1 MEMKKPLVYF
11 VAFATLFYLLSPV
24 GLLRA
29 QTCDPDALSAVKNP
43 QKVLR
48 FGARNSAVKNL
59 QACLIE
65 AGYNIPAGATGY
77 YGAQT
82 RNAVK
87 EFYKEWYGA
96 WHGNWVGSQGVSK
109 LVAIVK
115 GVQEQPT
122 TAEQPTTPTTPT
134 TGVSPDV
141 LAQVLQ
147 KIQAGDV
154 QGALS
159 LLLSALGGAQAP
171 TTAEQPTQPTTA
183 EQPTTTPTPTTA
195 EGVLTV
201 ERNSDPVSGI
211 NLREGETQNVLGI
224 RLRATQGDVTV
235 QRIRVNWPTGM
246 DAPHRVL
253 SRVELVDQSGNVL
266 WSANVTSNEGQPFYR
281 ETSGAYYLLITGL
294 NLNVPKDTVKV
305 VYLRATAVSTY
316 PSSAANQT
324 FQLEVPT
331 GGVRAV
337 TAGGA
342 VNLFEPQQVPVQNS
356 FLTQTT
362 LAGSAALNVVRTS
375 DTPQERNIVANELVS
390 GTGTS
395 AVMRLT
401 QDVPLLKIRLTAQ
414 NDTLRLREV
423 VATFTASGFAVSG
436 GPTQFYLEVDG
447 RKVGNVTVNAPTTTI
462 SDLFPENISIPA
474 GSSKEAILGVSRV
487 EGVDYDG
494 AHLTVS
500 VVNVKAENSLGSVVT
515 FGGSVTSEPVHFFA
529 VAPTFAF
536 PSSDNRVTAVRDQN
550 NNTTTLSF
558 TGKIVVSVSSNV
570 HAGGQVRISSTTPFD
585 LQWEFSNTS
594 TTSTVDYTIA
604 SVRDANGNV
613 VNQTG
618 GYYVLNAGDTY
629 YFELTAQTQRSGA
642 PQGRVR
648 VNSIKWTPG
657 NGGSWS
663 TEFPSTYVSR
673 DFVTG
678 WSN

>member
-1 MEMKKPLVYF
+1 MLLPVQDKNSKMERNKK
-11 VAFATLFYLLSPV
+11 AIV
-24 GLLRA
+24 GLVLTSLLTFSVVPYFNVSA
-29 QTCDPDALSAVKNP
+29 QSCNPDALVPVSYGQRGSAV
-43 QKVLR
+43 
-48 FGARNSAVKNL
+48 RNA

-65 AGYNIPAGATGY
+65 AGYDIPAGATGY

-82 RNAVK
+82 RNAVR
-87 EFYKEWYGA
+87 EFYADWYGA
-96 WHGNWVGSQGVSK
+96 WSGNNLGPRGVAELRSRLAAAPSQPS
-109 LVAIVK
+109 
-115 GVQEQPT
+115 
-122 TAEQPTTPTTPT
+122 
-134 TGVSPDV
+134 
-141 LAQVLQ
+141 
-147 KIQAGDV
+147 
-154 QGALS
+154 
-159 LLLSALGGAQAP
+159 
-171 TTAEQPTQPTTA
+171 QPTQPTTGVSQ
-183 EQPTTTPTPTTA
+183 EQLQQVLTLLSQGKTNEALALLLTLLGGQQQQQQQQQQQPEQQQPTTA

-235 QRIRVNWPTGM
+235 QRIRVNWPTGV

-281 ETSGAYYLLITGL
+281 ETSGAYYLLVTGL

-316 PSSAANQT
+316 PSSAANQNFNLT
-324 FQLEVPT
+324 VPL

-342 VNLFEPQQVPVQNS
+342 VNLFEPQTGSGVQNS

-362 LAGSAALNVVRTS
+362 LAGSAALSVVRTS
-375 DTPQERNIVANELVS
+375 DTPQERNLVANELVS
-390 GTGTS
+390 GTGTA

-423 VATFTASGFAVSG
+423 VATFTASGFSSGG
-436 GPTQFYLEVDG
+436 GPTQFYLQIDG

-487 EGVDYDG
+487 EGVDYNG
-494 AHLTVS
+494 ATITVS
-500 VVNVKAENSLGSVVT
+500 VVSVNAENSLGSVVS
-515 FGGSVTSEPVHFFA
+515 FNGSVTSEPVHFFA

-536 PSSDNRVTAVRDQN
+536 QNAQVTAARDQSLS
-550 NNTTTLSF
+550 TTTLSF
-558 TGKIVVSVSSNV
+558 TGKIVVSVPSNV
-570 HAGGQVRISSTTPFD
+570 HAGGQVRISSSTPFD
-585 LQWEFSNTS
+585 LQWELSTGGTS
-594 TTSTVDYTIA
+594 SVVYTIA

-613 VNQTG
+613 VSQSG

-629 YFELTAQTQRSGA
+629 YFELTAQKTETGA

-648 VNSIKWTPG
+648 VNSITWRPG
-657 NGGSWS
+657 NSGIFISS
-663 TEFPSTYVSR
+663 DVTSTYVSR

>member
-1 MEMKKPLVYF
+1 MLLPVQDKNSKMERNKK
-11 VAFATLFYLLSPV
+11 AIV
-24 GLLRA
+24 GLVLTSLLAFSVVPYFNVKA
-29 QTCDPDALSAVKNP
+29 QTCDPNALVP
-43 QKVLR
+43 VR
-48 FGARNSAVKNL
+48 FGQRGAAVRNA

-65 AGYNIPAGATGY
+65 AGYDIPAGATGY
-77 YGAQT
+77 YGSQT

-87 EFYKEWYGA
+87 EFYADWYGA
-96 WHGNWVGSQGVSK
+96 WSGNSLGPRGVAELKSRLAAAPSQPS
-109 LVAIVK
+109 
-115 GVQEQPT
+115 
-122 TAEQPTTPTTPT
+122 
-134 TGVSPDV
+134 
-141 LAQVLQ
+141 
-147 KIQAGDV
+147 
-154 QGALS
+154 
-159 LLLSALGGAQAP
+159 
-171 TTAEQPTQPTTA
+171 QPTQPTTGVSQEQLQQVVTLLSQGKTNEA
-183 EQPTTTPTPTTA
+183 LALLLTLLGQQPTATTATPTQPTTA

-281 ETSGAYYLLITGL
+281 ETSGAYYLLVTGL

-316 PSSAANQT
+316 PSSAAGQT
-324 FQLEVPT
+324 FQLEVPL

-342 VNLFEPQQVPVQNS
+342 VNLFEPQQTPVQNS

-362 LAGSAALNVVRTS
+362 LAGSAALSVVRTS
-375 DTPQERNIVANELVS
+375 DTPEERNVVANELVT
-390 GTGTS
+390 GTGT
-395 AVMRLT
+395 AAIMRLT

-423 VATFTASGFAVSG
+423 VATFTASGFAGSG
-436 GPTQFYLEVDG
+436 GPTQFYLQIDG

-474 GSSKEAILGVSRV
+474 GSSKEAILGVSRF

-500 VVNVKAENSLGSVVT
+500 VVSVTAENSLGSTVS
-515 FGGSVTSEPVHFFA
+515 FSGSVTSEPVHFFA

-550 NNTTTLSF
+550 NNTTTLNF
-558 TGKIVVSVSSNV
+558 TGKIVVSVPSNV
-570 HAGGQVRISSTTPFD
+570 HAGGQVRISSSSPFD
-585 LQWEFSNTS
+585 LQWELSNT
-594 TTSTVDYTIA
+594 TTPTTTNYSIS

-613 VNQTG
+613 VSQTG

-629 YFELTAQTQRSGA
+629 SFELTAQIQLSGV

-648 VNSIKWTPG
+648 VNYIKWTPG

-663 TEFPSTYVSR
+663 TEITSTYVSR

>member
-1 MEMKKPLVYF
+1 MLLPVQDKNSKMERNKK
-11 VAFATLFYLLSPV
+11 AIV
-24 GLLRA
+24 GLVLTSLLVFSVVPYFNVRA
-29 QTCDPDALSAVKNP
+29 QTCDPDALVPVKYGQRGNAV
-43 QKVLR
+43 
-48 FGARNSAVKNL
+48 RNA

-65 AGYNIPAGATGY
+65 AGYDIPAGATGY

-82 RNAVK
+82 RNAVR
-87 EFYKEWYGA
+87 EFYADWYGA
-96 WHGNWVGSQGVSK
+96 WSGNSLGPRGVAELKSRLAAAPSQPS
-109 LVAIVK
+109 
-115 GVQEQPT
+115 
-122 TAEQPTTPTTPT
+122 
-134 TGVSPDV
+134 
-141 LAQVLQ
+141 
-147 KIQAGDV
+147 
-154 QGALS
+154 
-159 LLLSALGGAQAP
+159 
-171 TTAEQPTQPTTA
+171 QPTQPTTGVSQEQLQQVLNLLSQGKTA
-183 EQPTTTPTPTTA
+183 EALALLLTLLGQQPAATTATPTQPTTA

-253 SRVELVDQSGNVL
+253 SRVELVDQGGNVL

-281 ETSGAYYLLITGL
+281 ETGGAYYLLITGL

-324 FQLEVPT
+324 FNLTVPL

-342 VNLFEPQQVPVQNS
+342 VNLFEPQQTPVQNS

-362 LAGSAALNVVRTS
+362 LAGSAALSVVRTS
-375 DTPQERNIVANELVS
+375 DTPQERNVVANELVT
-390 GTGTS
+390 GTGT
-395 AVMRLT
+395 AATMRLT

-423 VATFTASGFAVSG
+423 VATFTASGFATGG
-436 GPTQFYLEVDG
+436 GPTQFYLQIDG
-447 RKVGNVTVNAPTTTI
+447 RKVGNVSVVATGTTGTTTI

-500 VVNVKAENSLGSVVT
+500 VVSVTAENSLGSTVPFSV
-515 FGGSVTSEPVHFFA
+515 SVTSEPVHFFA

-550 NNTTTLSF
+550 NNTTTLNF
-558 TGKIVVSVSSNV
+558 TGKIVVSVPSNV
-570 HAGGQVRISSTTPFD
+570 HAGGQVRISSTTPFN

-594 TTSTVDYTIA
+594 TPATTTYSIA
-604 SVRDANGNV
+604 SVRDANGNL
-613 VNQTG
+613 VNLTD

-629 YFELTAQTQRSGA
+629 SFELTAQIQQSGA

-663 TEFPSTYVSR
+663 TEITSTYVSR

>member
-1 MEMKKPLVYF
+1 MKKTLVYF

-43 QKVLR
+43 QSVLR

-82 RNAVK
+82 RKAVK

-96 WHGNWVGSQGVSK
+96 WHGNWVGPQGVK
-109 LVAIVK
+109 HLVGIVK
-115 GVQEQPT
+115 GVKEQPT
-122 TAEQPTTPTTPT
+122 TAEQPTTPT

-147 KIQAGDV
+147 KLQAGDV

-159 LLLSALGGAQAP
+159 LLLSALGGTQAP
-171 TTAEQPTQPTTA
+171 TTAEQPTGTTTA

-362 LAGSAALNVVRTS
+362 LAGSAALSVVRTS

-500 VVNVKAENSLGSVVT
+500 IVNVKAENSLGSVVT

-536 PSSDNRVTAVRDQN
+536 QNAQVTAARDTSLS
-550 NNTTTLSF
+550 TTTLNF
-558 TGKIVVSVSSNV
+558 TGKIVVSVPSNV
-570 HAGGQVRISSTTPFD
+570 HAGGQVRISSTTPFS

-594 TTSTVDYTIA
+594 STSTVFYTIA
-604 SVRDANGNV
+604 SVRDANNNV
-613 VNQTG
+613 VSQSG

-629 YFELTAQTQRSGA
+629 SFELTAQIQLSGA

-648 VNSIKWTPG
+648 VNSITWQPG
-657 NGGSWS
+657 NGGTWS
-663 TEFPSTYVSR
+663 TAVTSTYVSR

>member
-1 MEMKKPLVYF
+1 MLLPVQDKNSKMERNKK
-11 VAFATLFYLLSPV
+11 AIV
-24 GLLRA
+24 GLILTSLLAFSVVPYFNVRA
-29 QTCDPDALSAVKNP
+29 QTCNPDALVPVKYGQRGAAV
-43 QKVLR
+43 
-48 FGARNSAVKNL
+48 RNA

-65 AGYNIPAGATGY
+65 AGYDIPAGPTGY
-77 YGAQT
+77 YGSQT
-82 RNAVK
+82 RNAVR
-87 EFYKEWYGA
+87 EFYADWYGA
-96 WHGNWVGSQGVSK
+96 WSGNSLGPRGVAELKSRLAAAPSQPS
-109 LVAIVK
+109 
-115 GVQEQPT
+115 QPT
-122 TAEQPTTPTTPT
+122 
-134 TGVSPDV
+134 
-141 LAQVLQ
+141 
-147 KIQAGDV
+147 
-154 QGALS
+154 
-159 LLLSALGGAQAP
+159 
-171 TTAEQPTQPTTA
+171 QPTQPTTGVSQ
-183 EQPTTTPTPTTA
+183 EQLQQVLNLLSQGKTNEALALLLTLLGQQATATTATPTQPTTA

-253 SRVELVDQSGNVL
+253 SRVELVDQGGNVL

-281 ETSGAYYLLITGL
+281 ETGGAYYLLITGL

-316 PSSAANQT
+316 PSSAAGQT
-324 FQLEVPT
+324 FNLTVPL

-342 VNLFEPQQVPVQNS
+342 VNLFEPQQTPVQNS

-362 LAGSAALNVVRTS
+362 LAGSAALSVVRTS
-375 DTPQERNIVANELVS
+375 DTPQERNVVANEFVS
-390 GTGTS
+390 GTGTTTI
-395 AVMRLT
+395 MRVN
-401 QDVPLLKIRLTAQ
+401 QDVPLIKIRLIAQ

-423 VATFTASGFAVSG
+423 VATFTATGFFGSG
-436 GPTQFYLEVDG
+436 GPTQFYLQIDG
-447 RKVGNVTVNAPTTTI
+447 RKVGNVSVVATGTTGTTTI

-487 EGVDYDG
+487 EGVDYNG
-494 AHLTVS
+494 ADLTVS
-500 VVNVKAENSLGSVVT
+500 VVSVTAENSLGSTVS
-515 FGGSVTSEPVHFFA
+515 FSGSVTSERVHFFA

-558 TGKIVVSVSSNV
+558 TGKIVVSVPSNV
-570 HAGGQVRISSTTPFD
+570 HAGGQVRISSSSPFA
-585 LQWEFSNTS
+585 LQWELSTGATS
-594 TTSTVDYTIA
+594 SVVYTIA

-613 VNQTG
+613 VSQTG

-629 YFELTAQTQRSGA
+629 SFELTAQAVVSGA

-663 TEFPSTYVSR
+663 TEITSTYVSR

>member
-1 MEMKKPLVYF
+1 MLLPVQDKNSKMERNKK
-11 VAFATLFYLLSPV
+11 AIV
-24 GLLRA
+24 GLVLTSLLAFSVVPYFNVRA
-29 QTCDPDALSAVKNP
+29 QTCDPDALVPVKYGQRGNAV
-43 QKVLR
+43 
-48 FGARNSAVKNL
+48 RNAQL
-59 QACLIE
+59 CLIE
-65 AGYNIPAGATGY
+65 AGYDIPAGATGY
-77 YGAQT
+77 YGSQT
-82 RNAVK
+82 RNAVR
-87 EFYKEWYGA
+87 EFYADWYGA
-96 WHGNWVGSQGVSK
+96 WSGNSLGPRGVAELRSRLAAVPSQPS
-109 LVAIVK
+109 
-115 GVQEQPT
+115 
-122 TAEQPTTPTTPT
+122 
-134 TGVSPDV
+134 
-141 LAQVLQ
+141 
-147 KIQAGDV
+147 
-154 QGALS
+154 
-159 LLLSALGGAQAP
+159 
-171 TTAEQPTQPTTA
+171 QPTQPTTGVSQEQLQQVLNLLSQGKTA
-183 EQPTTTPTPTTA
+183 EALALLLTLLGQQPTATPTQPTTA

-281 ETSGAYYLLITGL
+281 ETSGAYYLLVTGL

-324 FQLEVPT
+324 FQLEVPL

-342 VNLFEPQQVPVQNS
+342 VNLFEPQQTPVQNS

-362 LAGSAALNVVRTS
+362 LAGSAALSVVRTS
-375 DTPQERNIVANELVS
+375 DTPQERNVVANELVT
-390 GTGTS
+390 GTGT
-395 AVMRLT
+395 AAIMRLT

-423 VATFTASGFAVSG
+423 VATFTASGFASGG
-436 GPTQFYLEVDG
+436 GPTQFYLQIDG
-447 RKVGNVTVNAPTTTI
+447 RKVGNVSVVATGTTGTTTI
-462 SDLFPENISIPA
+462 SDLFPENISVPA

-487 EGVDYDG
+487 EGVDYNG

-500 VVNVKAENSLGSVVT
+500 VVSVTAENSLGSLVS
-515 FGGSVTSEPVHFFA
+515 FNGSVTSEPVHFFA

-536 PSSDNRVTAVRDQN
+536 PSSDNRVTALRDQN

-558 TGKIVVSVSSNV
+558 TGKIVVSVPSNV

-585 LQWEFSNTS
+585 LQWELSTGATS
-594 TTSTVDYTIA
+594 SVVYTIA
-604 SVRDANGNV
+604 SVRDANNNV
-613 VNQTG
+613 VSQTG

-629 YFELTAQTQRSGA
+629 SFELTAQITLTGA

-648 VNSIKWTPG
+648 VNSITWRPG
-657 NGGSWS
+657 NSGTFISS
-663 TEFPSTYVSR
+663 DVTSTYVSR

>member
-1 MEMKKPLVYF
+1 
-11 VAFATLFYLLSPV
+11 
-24 GLLRA
+24 LLRA
-29 QTCDPDALSAVKNP
+29 FKNN
-43 QKVLR
+43 QQ
-48 FGARNSAVKNL
+48 L
-59 QACLIE
+59 Q
-65 AGYNIPAGATGY
+65 NN
-77 YGAQT
+77 QQ
-82 RNAVK
+82 
-87 EFYKEWYGA
+87 
-96 WHGNWVGSQGVSK
+96 H
-109 LVAIVK
+109 
-115 GVQEQPT
+115 
-122 TAEQPTTPTTPT
+122 
-134 TGVSPDV
+134 
-141 LAQVLQ
+141 QVLQ

-171 TTAEQPTQPTTA
+171 TTAEQPTA
-183 EQPTTTPTPTTA
+183 TPTPTTA

-224 RLRATQGDVTV
+224 RLRANQGDVTV
-235 QRIRVNWPTGM
+235 QRIRVNWPMGM

-281 ETSGAYYLLITGL
+281 ETNGAYYLLITGL
-294 NLNVPKDTVKV
+294 NVNVPKDTVKV

-316 PSSAANQT
+316 PSSAANQS

-342 VNLFEPQQVPVQNS
+342 VNLFEPQQTPVQNS

-362 LAGSAALNVVRTS
+362 LAGSAALSVVRTS
-375 DTPQERNIVANELVS
+375 DTPQERNVVANELVT
-390 GTGTS
+390 GTGT
-395 AVMRLT
+395 AATMRLT

-423 VATFTASGFAVSG
+423 VATFTASGFSSGG
-436 GPTQFYLEVDG
+436 GPTQFYIEVDG

-487 EGVDYDG
+487 EGIVYSG
-494 AHLTVS
+494 ATITVS
-500 VVNVKAENSLGSVVT
+500 VVRVNAENSLGSVVT
-515 FGGSVTSEPVHFFA
+515 FDGSVTSEPVHFFA

-558 TGKIVVSVSSNV
+558 TGKIVVSVPSNV
-570 HAGGQVRISSTTPFD
+570 HAGGQVRISSSSPFA
-585 LQWEFSNTS
+585 LQWELSTGATS
-594 TTSTVDYTIA
+594 SVVYNIA
-604 SVRDANGNV
+604 SVRDANNNV
-613 VNQTG
+613 VSQTG

-629 YFELTAQTQRSGA
+629 SFELTAQVQQSGA

-663 TEFPSTYVSR
+663 TEITSTYVSR

>member
-1 MEMKKPLVYF
+1 LN
-11 VAFATLFYLLSPV
+11 LLSQ
-24 GLLRA
+24 GKTAEALALLLTLLG
-29 QTCDPDALSAVKNP
+29 Q
-43 QKVLR
+43 
-48 FGARNSAVKNL
+48 
-59 QACLIE
+59 
-65 AGYNIPAGATGY
+65 
-77 YGAQT
+77 
-82 RNAVK
+82 
-87 EFYKEWYGA
+87 
-96 WHGNWVGSQGVSK
+96 
-109 LVAIVK
+109 
-115 GVQEQPT
+115 QPT
-122 TAEQPTTPTTPT
+122 ATPT
-134 TGVSPDV
+134 
-141 LAQVLQ
+141 Q
-147 KIQAGDV
+147 
-154 QGALS
+154 
-159 LLLSALGGAQAP
+159 
-171 TTAEQPTQPTTA
+171 
-183 EQPTTTPTPTTA
+183 PTTA

-281 ETSGAYYLLITGL
+281 ETSGAYYLLVTGL

-324 FQLEVPT
+324 FQLEVPL

-342 VNLFEPQQVPVQNS
+342 VNLFEPQQTPVQNS

-375 DTPQERNIVANELVS
+375 DTPQERNLVANEFVS
-390 GTGTS
+390 GTGITTI
-395 AVMRLT
+395 MRVN

-423 VATFTASGFAVSG
+423 VATFTASGFASGG
-436 GPTQFYLEVDG
+436 GPTQFYLQIDG
-447 RKVGNVTVNAPTTTI
+447 RKVGNVSVVATGTTGTTTI
-462 SDLFPENISIPA
+462 SDLFPENISVPA

-487 EGVDYDG
+487 EGVDYNG

-500 VVNVKAENSLGSVVT
+500 VVSVTAENSLGSLVS
-515 FGGSVTSEPVHFFA
+515 FNGSVTSEPVHFFA

-536 PSSDNRVTAVRDQN
+536 PSSDNRVTALRDQN

-558 TGKIVVSVSSNV
+558 TGKIVVSVPSNV

-585 LQWEFSNTS
+585 LQWELSTGATS
-594 TTSTVDYTIA
+594 SVVYTIA
-604 SVRDANGNV
+604 SVRDANNNV
-613 VNQTG
+613 VSQTG

-629 YFELTAQTQRSGA
+629 SFELTAQITLTGA

-648 VNSIKWTPG
+648 VNSITWRPG
-657 NGGSWS
+657 NSGTFISS
-663 TEFPSTYVSR
+663 DVTSTYVSR

>member
-1 MEMKKPLVYF
+1 MLLPVQDKNSKMERSKNII
-11 VAFATLFYLLSPV
+11 V
-24 GLLRA
+24 GLVLTSLLAFSVVPYFNVRA
-29 QTCDPDALSAVKNP
+29 QTCDPDALVPVSYGQRGSAV
-43 QKVLR
+43 
-48 FGARNSAVKNL
+48 RNA

-65 AGYNIPAGATGY
+65 AGYDIPAGATGY
-77 YGAQT
+77 YGSQT
-82 RNAVK
+82 RNAVR
-87 EFYKEWYGA
+87 EFYADWYGA
-96 WHGNWVGSQGVSK
+96 WSGNSLGPRGVAELKSRLAAAPSQPS
-109 LVAIVK
+109 
-115 GVQEQPT
+115 
-122 TAEQPTTPTTPT
+122 
-134 TGVSPDV
+134 
-141 LAQVLQ
+141 
-147 KIQAGDV
+147 
-154 QGALS
+154 
-159 LLLSALGGAQAP
+159 
-171 TTAEQPTQPTTA
+171 QPTQPTTGVSQEQLQQVLTLLSQGKTTEA
-183 EQPTTTPTPTTA
+183 LLLLLALLGGQQPTQPSATPTQPTAA

-281 ETSGAYYLLITGL
+281 ETSGAYYLLVTGL

-324 FQLEVPT
+324 FQLEVPL

-342 VNLFEPQQVPVQNS
+342 VNLFEPQQTPVQNS

-375 DTPQERNIVANELVS
+375 DTPQERNLVANEFVS
-390 GTGTS
+390 GTGTTTI
-395 AVMRLT
+395 MRVT
-401 QDVPLLKIRLTAQ
+401 QDVPLLKIRPTAQ

-423 VATFTASGFAVSG
+423 VATFTASGFAASG
-436 GPTQFYLEVDG
+436 GPTQFYFEVDG

-494 AHLTVS
+494 ATITVS
-500 VVNVKAENSLGSVVT
+500 VVSVKAENSLGSVVT
-515 FGGSVTSEPVHFFA
+515 SSASVTSEPVHFFA

-536 PSSDNRVTAVRDQN
+536 QNAQVTAARDTGL
-550 NNTTTLSF
+550 NTTTLSF
-558 TGKIVVSVSSNV
+558 TGKIIVSVPSNV

-585 LQWEFSNTS
+585 LQWELSTGATS
-594 TTSTVDYTIA
+594 SVVYTIA
-604 SVRDANGNV
+604 SVRDANNNV
-613 VNQTG
+613 VSQTG

-629 YFELTAQTQRSGA
+629 SFELTAQITLSGA

-648 VNSIKWTPG
+648 VNYITWEPG
-657 NGGSWS
+657 NGGNWGVGSVN
-663 TEFPSTYVSR
+663 STYVSR

>member
-1 MEMKKPLVYF
+1 MLLPVQDKNSKMERNKK
-11 VAFATLFYLLSPV
+11 AIV
-24 GLLRA
+24 GLVLTSLLTFSVVPYFNVSA
-29 QTCDPDALSAVKNP
+29 QSCNPDALVPVSYGQRGSAV
-43 QKVLR
+43 
-48 FGARNSAVKNL
+48 RNA

-65 AGYNIPAGATGY
+65 AGYDIPAGATGY

-82 RNAVK
+82 RNAVR
-87 EFYKEWYGA
+87 EFYADWYGA
-96 WHGNWVGSQGVSK
+96 WSGNNLGPRGVAELRSRLAAETTTGTTAGTTGGTTNQQDQTAA
-109 LVAIVK
+109 LVA
-115 GVQEQPT
+115 
-122 TAEQPTTPTTPT
+122 A
-134 TGVSPDV
+134 V
-141 LAQVLQ
+141 LAALQ
-147 KIQAGDV
+147 QMGIIP
-154 QGALS
+154 
-159 LLLSALGGAQAP
+159 SATSTQ
-171 TTAEQPTQPTTA
+171 TSTQQQTA
-183 EQPTTTPTPTTA
+183 A

-211 NLREGETQNVLGI
+211 NLREGETQNVLGL

-235 QRIRVNWPTGM
+235 QRIRINWPTGM

-253 SRVELVDQSGNVL
+253 SRVELVDQGGNVL

-281 ETSGAYYLLITGL
+281 ETNGDYYLLITGL

-324 FQLEVPT
+324 FTLTVPL

-342 VNLFEPQQVPVQNS
+342 VNLFEPQSGSPVQNN

-362 LAGSAALNVVRTS
+362 LAGSAALSVVRTS
-375 DTPQERNIVANELVS
+375 DTPQERNVVANELVS
-390 GTGTS
+390 GTGTA

-423 VATFTASGFAVSG
+423 VATFTASGFYTGG
-436 GPTQFYLEVDG
+436 GPTQFYLQIDG

-462 SDLFPENISIPA
+462 SDLFPENISVPA

-494 AHLTVS
+494 ANLTVS
-500 VVNVKAENSLGSVVT
+500 VVRINAENSIGSVVP
-515 FGGSVTSEPVHFFA
+515 FSGSVTSEPVHFFA

-536 PSSDNRVTAVRDQN
+536 QNAQVTAARDQN
-550 NNTTTLSF
+550 LSTTTLSF
-558 TGKIVVSVSSNV
+558 TGKIVVSVPSNV
-570 HAGGQVRISSTTPFD
+570 HAGGQVRISSTTPFA
-585 LQWEFSNTS
+585 LQWELSTGATS
-594 TTSTVDYTIA
+594 SVVYTIA
-604 SVRDANGNV
+604 SVRDANNNV
-613 VNQTG
+613 VSQSG

-629 YFELTAQTQRSGA
+629 SFELTAQIQLSGA

-648 VNSIKWTPG
+648 VNYIKWTPG
-657 NGGSWS
+657 TGGNWS
-663 TEFPSTYVSR
+663 TEATSTYVSR